1 MLVKKRRILS
11 RILMAAAAAALIFR
25 GAFLLCF
32 GDFYHEAEKAFPVPG
47 LSSDFVP
54 QGLESFGDGFLISG
68 YLSRSGR
75 ARLYH
80 MDALGGVVSLDLSL
94 ADGTPLRCHAGGVA
108 AAGDFVY
115 LVGGGMCYVFSAQEV
130 MEWDRTGVSALGSF
144 STGNRASFCCIWND
158 GLVVGEYA
166 NGERYPTAQ
175 SHHLMTPSG
184 EENPALGVVFPLRD
198 GAPLGV
204 DETPEAV
211 LSLPERVQGVCLTH
225 DGRMVLSTS
234 GALGVSKLHL
244 YDRSRVEADSG
255 QMYTWT
261 AGRTLPIYFF
271 DSDARTDTLYLPP
284 QTEETTCRG
293 GMLYVL
299 FESASY
305 RYQYGKLVGTDSV
318 YRMPLPDWDPETE
331 DEGLPF

>member
-1 MLVKKRRILS
+1 MNKRRILS
-11 RILMAAAAAALIFR
+11 QVLLAAATAALIFR
-25 GAFLLCF
+25 GAFLLYF
-32 GDFYHEAEKAFPVPG
+32 GDFYHEAQKAFPVPG

-80 MDALGGVVSLDLSL
+80 MDALGGVSSLELYRE
-94 ADGTPLRCHAGGVA
+94 DGTPLRCHAGGVA
-108 AAGDFVY
+108 AVGDFVY
-115 LVGGGMCYVFSAQEV
+115 LVGGGKCYVFSAEEIK
-130 MEWDRTGVSALGSF
+130 EWDRTSVSALGSF

-158 GLVVGEYA
+158 ALVVGEYA
-166 NGERYPTAQ
+166 NGERYPTAE

-184 EENPALGVVFPLRD
+184 EENPALGTVFPLD
-198 GAPLGV
+198 EDAPLGV
-204 DETPEAV
+204 EEEPGAV
-211 LSLPERVQGVCLTH
+211 LSLPDRVQGLCLTH

-234 GALGVSKLHL
+234 GALGMSKLYL
-244 YDRSRVEADSG
+244 YDRSQVEKDIG
-255 QMYTWT
+255 HTYTWST
-261 AGRTLPIYFF
+261 GEELPVYFF
-271 DSDARTDTLYLPP
+271 DSAALTDTLYLPP

-318 YRMPLPDWDPETE
+318 YRMPLPDWEPETE
-331 DEGLPF
+331 DESLLF